1 MNERFEIE
9 VIACCPEC
17 GCCFTDWI
25 PIDVEYPFLF
35 EDVGSKCTKKE
46 GEITHE

>member
-9 VIACCPEC
+9 VLACCPEC

-25 PIDVEYPFLF
+25 PIDVDYPFLF
-35 EDVGSKCTKKE
+35 EDLNSTCKRRE
-46 GEITHE
+46 GDR

>member
-9 VIACCPEC
+9 VVACCPEC
-17 GCCFTDWI
+17 GCCFTDWV

-35 EDVGSKCTKKE
+35 EDLNSKCKKR
-46 GEITHE
+46 GGNR